1 MKMKIDNNDFDV
13 DFTLPKVDQFDNNK
27 SVTDVLN
34 NWIRLTNNYKKAQKR
49 RERLEKLNKISN
61 L

>member
-1 MKMKIDNNDFDV
+1 MKIDNNDFDV